1 MPLSRASSAWRPAG
15 VARNAV
21 IAAVVA
27 GCVIAAPAL
36 PAQTPPRVPPQPPR
50 VFRATPPPLAPSRV
64 EKLDGSRVRIGTVVV
79 DIAAKEVAVPGVIN
93 DVPVLEFLV
102 NTKGGYKSYESAI
115 EIDSNAI
122 DFNLGLILI
131 GLDRDHAT
139 NRPRFHFDP
148 IPPSGDQ
155 VELWIAWTVNGVE
168 RRVRAEELIWDEGA
182 RASLPPGRW
191 VYTGSRFVQNS
202 TAFLADVDGVVVG
215 FVHTPAPLIE
225 WAEAVPGPYGS
236 IRINPNLELKPGTS
250 VRLIARAA
258 SPPAR

>member
-1 MPLSRASSAWRPAG
+1 MRHSPGSSAASRLALG
-15 VARNAV
+15 AALTGCLVATASL
-21 IAAVVA
+21 
-27 GCVIAAPAL
+27 PAL
-36 PAQTPPRVPPQPPR
+36 RAQTPPPVPPPKPR
-50 VFRATPPPLAPSRV
+50 VYGATPPPVAPSRV

-79 DIAAKEVAVPGVIN
+79 DLAAKEVVVPGVVN

-131 GLDRDHAT
+131 GFDRDRAT

-155 VELWIAWTVNGVE
+155 VDLWIAWNANGAE

-182 RASLPPGRW
+182 KATLPVGRW
-191 VYTGSRFVQNS
+191 VYTGSRFLQNS
-202 TAFLADVDGVVVG
+202 RAFLADMDGVVIG

-225 WAEAVPGPYGS
+225 RAEPVPGPYGA
-236 IRINPNLELKPGTS
+236 IRINPNLELKPGTA
-250 VRLIARAA
+250 VRVIARAV
-258 SPPAR
+258 PTPTQ